1 MVIQTDKRYYTPEE
15 YLELEAKAEYK
26 SEYWDGEIIPMPGV
40 TTDHNIIALNF
51 CKSFLVAFIDHSY
64 NIYMSDVKLWIP
76 RYRLYTY
83 PDVMIIKG
91 KPAYEGKGKLNI
103 TNPLIIVEVLSNSTE
118 NYDRTNKFKF
128 YRSIPN
134 FQEYILIDQ
143 YSFLVEQFIKQAD
156 NRWIFQEYE
165 GEDAVLN
172 LHSIDLQIPL
182 LEIYRRVD
190 FEATEEK

>member
-1 MVIQTDKRYYTPEE
+1 MVIQTDKHYYTPEE

-26 SEYWDGEIIPMPGV
+26 SEYRDGEIIPMPGV
-40 TTDHNIIALNF
+40 TTNHNTIAINF
-51 CKSFLVAFIDHSY
+51 CKSFLVVFADQPYH
-64 NIYMSDVKLWIP
+64 IYLSDVKLWIP

-83 PDVMIIKG
+83 PDVMIIQG
-91 KPAYEGKGKLNI
+91 KPIYEGKGKTNI
-103 TNPLIIVEVLSNSTE
+103 TNPLVIVEVLSNSTE

-128 YRSIPN
+128 YRSIPD

-165 GEDAVLN
+165 GENAVLK
-172 LHSIDLQIPL
+172 LHSIDVEIPL
-182 LEIYRRVD
+182 QEIYRRVD
-190 FEATEEK
+190 FEVTEEE